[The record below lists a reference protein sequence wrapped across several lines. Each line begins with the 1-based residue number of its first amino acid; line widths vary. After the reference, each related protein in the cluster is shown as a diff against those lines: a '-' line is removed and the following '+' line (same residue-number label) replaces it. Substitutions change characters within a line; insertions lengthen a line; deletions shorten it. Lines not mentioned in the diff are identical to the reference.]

1 MCVIKTTSLSSVCI
15 CITLEHKVSKHLARI
30 KVPRL
35 DTFSRGGNRGILGFP
50 SNLWITILECQI
62 GKITVQGYV
71 RKLESYRGLCI
82 SITLVNVKL
91 NVLFLALRIYCWR
104 LRTKIVSLIK
114 KPHNPIDTKTLKQ
127 LSSSFGTPKQNL
139 CYYRST
145 MGSISFWSCVWI
157 INIYPQITP
166 FCSSKHST
174 FPLSLRPHKKRTASV
189 AC

>member
-1 MCVIKTTSLSSVCI
+1 MKTPLYLITLSS
-15 CITLEHKVSKHLARI
+15 
-30 KVPRL
+30 
-35 DTFSRGGNRGILGFP
+35 
-50 SNLWITILECQI
+50 LWITILEWQI
-62 GKITVQGYV
+62 CKVTVQVYV

-157 INIYPQITP
+157 KNTCPQIVPLLLKT
-166 FCSSKHST
+166 FYFSTVSKTLQKS
-174 FPLSLRPHKKRTASV
+174 TASV
-189 AC
+189 ACL